1 MMKVQAGVAPIA
13 APAAFVRRLQSNRLP
28 RGAFMPSIRRRFL
41 AACAAALAA
50 ATLFHAAP
58 AAAQAWPAKQVT
70 VVVSYPPG
78 GDTDAI
84 ARVFAEKLSQRVG
97 QPVVVENRPGAS
109 GTIGNAYVA
118 KAAPDGYTLLF
129 TPNTISI
136 ATLVLKAGTG
146 AQYDVLDAF
155 APIILAGTQSL
166 FVVANTS
173 TGVTTMRDLVGAVKA
188 GKITTYASP
197 GSGSPMHILGELFNK
212 SAGVKINQ
220 VPYRGSGPAVVDML
234 GGHVPMMYTTL
245 GPVLQHVNAGKMVV
259 LGVADPQRS
268 PLLPNVPTLSE
279 AGFRDADVGAWQ
291 GFMGPKGLAPEIV
304 RALNGHFNEIL
315 KMPDVLARMNT
326 LALIPLGGEAGAIGR
341 VNAADHA
348 RYARVI
354 KEFGIQA
361 E

>member
-1 MMKVQAGVAPIA
+1 M
-13 APAAFVRRLQSNRLP
+13 
-28 RGAFMPSIRRRFL
+28 SIRRILLTAF
-41 AACAAALAA
+41 AGALALA
-50 ATLFHAAP
+50 GGHAT
-58 AAAQAWPAKQVT
+58 AQAWPSKTVT
-70 VVVSYPPG
+70 IVVSYPPG

-84 ARVFAEKLSQRVG
+84 ARVFAEKLASRLG

-118 KAAPDGYTLLF
+118 KATPDGHTLLF

-146 AQYDVLDAF
+146 ASYDVLEAF
-155 APIILAGTQSL
+155 TPVILAGTQSL

-173 TGVTTMRDLVGAVKA
+173 VGATNLKDLVVSAKS
-188 GKITTYASP
+188 GKLATYASP

-212 SAGVKINQ
+212 SAGIQ
-220 VPYRGSGPAVVDML
+220 LRQIAYRGSGPAVVDML

-245 GPVLQHVNAGKMVV
+245 GPVLQHVNTGKMVV

-268 PLLPNVPTLSE
+268 PLLPNVPTLAES
-279 AGFRDADVGAWQ
+279 GFRDADVGAWQ
-291 GFMGPKGLAPEIV
+291 GFMGPKGMPADVV
-304 RALNGHFNEIL
+304 RSLNGHINEVL
-315 KMPDVLARMNT
+315 RMPDVVARMTT
-326 LALIPLGGEAGAIGR
+326 LALLPVGGEAAAIGR
-341 VNAADHA
+341 INAADHA
-348 RYARVI
+348 RYARII